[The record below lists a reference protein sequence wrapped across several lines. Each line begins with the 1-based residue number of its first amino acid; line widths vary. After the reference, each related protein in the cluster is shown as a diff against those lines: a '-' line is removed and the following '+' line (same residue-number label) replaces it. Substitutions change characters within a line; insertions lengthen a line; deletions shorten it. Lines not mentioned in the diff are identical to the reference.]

1 MIVRAGRAKLK
12 LSYQN
17 ELTFG
22 GVLRRVPK
30 LEPLPKVVYS
40 ATPAF
45 RHNNASP
52 KMDERISCILSS
64 LKKAKLTPK
73 FRESEIIQLENIRS
87 ATMEDIS
94 SVHSTSYISSREQTI
109 EESMVDVGTCLSV
122 VDNVVEAAKSTA
134 IPPIG
139 FALIRPGE
147 SHLFNT
153 IAIAARYVQRV
164 HRLKRVLIIDF
175 DVCYGCQTS
184 STFYDD
190 PDVLYL
196 STHELGAFPNIEGL
210 IENIGHGSGEGT
222 TINVELPDL
231 TGDVAMRNVFDEVI
245 EPAAK
250 RFEPDIILVSAGL
263 HNPNQ
268 FVPLECRNLN
278 EPLTTIDFLLHIC
291 DSFEFSEVEKY
302 LLFVIQTGFT
312 LGRVKLGQIKPS
324 YKWIEGKEVEGN

>member
-17 ELTFG
+17 ELTFE
-22 GVLRRVPK
+22 GVLRRLPK

-45 RHNNASP
+45 RRNNASP

-87 ATMEDIS
+87 ATMEEIT
-94 SVHSTSYISSREQTI
+94 SVHSTSYISSLEQTI

-122 VDNVVEAAKSTA
+122 VDNVVKAAKSTD

-139 FALIRPGE
+139 FALIRPPGNNDWE
-147 SHLFNT
+147 SCLFNT
-153 IAIAARYVQRV
+153 VAIAARYVQRV

-175 DVCYGCQTS
+175 DVCYGSHTS

-196 STHELGAFPNIEGL
+196 STHE
-210 IENIGHGSGEGT
+210 
-222 TINVELPDL
+222 
-231 TGDVAMRNVFDEVI
+231 
-245 EPAAK
+245 
-250 RFEPDIILVSAGL
+250 VS
-263 HNPNQ
+263 NN
-268 FVPLECRNLN
+268 
-278 EPLTTIDFLLHIC
+278 
-291 DSFEFSEVEKY
+291 
-302 LLFVIQTGFT
+302 
-312 LGRVKLGQIKPS
+312 
-324 YKWIEGKEVEGN
+324 